1 MEQTANQS
9 SAATAIVPA
18 VSQSTNTPGMHDSL
32 AIQRLL
38 DEVRYETSSNASG
51 AMAYNRQHNRHNR

>member
-1 MEQTANQS
+1 MEQTAYQS
-9 SAATAIVPA
+9 SAATATVPA
-18 VSQSTNTPGMHDSL
+18 VSQPTNAPVMHDSI

-38 DEVRYETSSNASG
+38 DEVRYETSSSATG